1 MMLSMVHI
9 SISGIS
15 QLDGDAVVMTV
26 PKEEIR
32 RVTLVHDSRA
42 RRPFLQFFAGF
53 ILAATG
59 LVFLIAAFLIAE
71 GGVYVVQLKSVV
83 LGIPVLPIGLWSMV
97 GIGLWLIIGVFRGRY
112 NLLIDTEQGC
122 RKIFFAESADIRDI
136 RDFVGRATRELGYDI
151 DMSIM
156 KSMHIPGSTG

>member
-1 MMLSMVHI
+1 MMLSTVHI
-9 SISGIS
+9 SASGIS
-15 QLDGDAVVMTV
+15 QLDGDAVVLNV

-32 RVTLVHDSRA
+32 RVTLAHDSRA

-53 ILAATG
+53 ILVATG

-71 GGVYVVQLKSVV
+71 GGVYVVQLKSLV
-83 LGIPVLPIGLWSMV
+83 LGVPVLPIGLWSLV

-112 NLLIDTEQGC
+112 NLMIDTERGS

-136 RDFVGRATRELGYDI
+136 RDFVGRAAREMGYTI
-151 DMSIM
+151 DTSIM
-156 KSMHIPGSTG
+156 KSMHIPGNTG

>member
-9 SISGIS
+9 STSGIS

-26 PKEEIR
+26 PKAEIR
-32 RVTLVHDSRA
+32 RVTLAHDSRA
-42 RRPFLQFFAGF
+42 SRPFLQFFAGF
-53 ILAATG
+53 ILVATG

-71 GGVYVVQLKSVV
+71 GGVYVVQWKSLVF
-83 LGIPVLPIGLWSMV
+83 GAPVLPVGLWSMV

-112 NLLIDTEQGC
+112 NLSIDTQRGC

-136 RDFVGRATRELGYDI
+136 RDFVGRAVRELGYDI

-156 KSMHIPGSTG
+156 ESMYIHAD

>member
-1 MMLSMVHI
+1 MTCSSVAI
-9 SISGIS
+9 SLSGIS
-15 QLDGDAVVMTV
+15 QLDGDAVVTTV

-32 RVTLVHDSRA
+32 RVTLAHDSRA

-71 GGVYVVQLKSVV
+71 GGVYVVQLKSLV
-83 LGIPVLPIGLWSMV
+83 LGVPVLPIGLWAMV
-97 GIGLWLIIGVFRGRY
+97 GTGLWLIIGVFRGRY
-112 NLLIDTEQGC
+112 NLLIDTERGC
-122 RKIFFAESADIRDI
+122 RKIFFAESADIREI
-136 RDFVGRATRELGYDI
+136 RDFIGRAVRELGYDI

-156 KSMHIPGSTG
+156 ESMHLPADAA

>member
-1 MMLSMVHI
+1 MMCSTVNI
-9 SISGIS
+9 SWSGIS

-32 RVTLVHDSRA
+32 RVTLAHDSRA

-53 ILAATG
+53 ILIVTG
-59 LVFLIAAFLIAE
+59 LVFLIAAFMIAE
-71 GGVYVVQLKSVV
+71 GGVYLIQLRSRT
-83 LGIPVLPIGLWSMV
+83 LGIPLLPIGLWSMV

-112 NLLIDTEQGC
+112 NLLIDTRDGC
-122 RKIFFAESADIRDI
+122 RKIFFAESADIREI
-136 RDFVGRATRELGYDI
+136 RDFVGRAVRELGYDI

-156 KSMHIPGSTG
+156 QSMHIPG